1 MTQKSI
7 GEAALH
13 RLASALSGGL
23 ALCAS
28 LLVAALMCLIVVDV
42 ARRQLTGRS
51 IIGVLEYSEIV
62 MVLIVYLSLGY
73 GQMTRSHVAVDL
85 FLTRL
90 APKARIAVD
99 TAVLLTTGLL
109 LLWFAFHAT
118 DSALSSFERL
128 EVRPGLAGVPVWPA
142 KLAIPLGVLAMA
154 VQCFAQ
160 IHHNIRT
167 MRSPHEESLIQQS

>member
-1 MTQKSI
+1 
-7 GEAALH
+7 
-13 RLASALSGGL
+13 
-23 ALCAS
+23 
-28 LLVAALMCLIVVDV
+28 MCLIVLDV

-51 IIGVLEYSEIV
+51 IIGVLEYSEIA

-85 FLTRL
+85 FLARL
-90 APKARIAVD
+90 TPKARTTLD
-99 TAVLLTTGLL
+99 TAVLLTMGLL

-118 DSALSSFERL
+118 DAALSSFERR
-128 EVRPGLAGVPVWPA
+128 EVRTGLAGVAVWPA

-160 IHHNIRT
+160 IHDNVRT
-167 MRSPHEESLIQQS
+167 MRSLHEESVVQQS